1 MLANIDNSQQ
11 NIKGKR
17 LNSLDFFRGATVAA
31 MIWVNN
37 PGSWSYIYGPFA
49 HAE

>member
-1 MLANIDNSQQ
+1 MLANMDNSQQ
-11 NIKGKR
+11 IIKGKR

-37 PGSWSYIYGPFA
+37 PGSWQHIYGPFA